1 MSYIVN
7 FTDKDNKTPITVFD
21 NTSSTDTSLTFPG
34 RNVVG
39 YGQIIAENFLHVL
52 ENFASVTPPVNPVE
66 GQLWYDSSTGVLQ
79 INDGTGLAGWTSA
92 SGIQKGPVEPSV
104 EESKV
109 GELWVDTTNQ
119 QLRIYTGARWILVG
133 PSESFLDGQRYGPSI
148 EQISDTDDLPRVVL
162 IFYIADIAVI
172 VFSKDSFIPK
182 SEIPGFS
189 SIRAGLNINNPSS
202 DAVADFVGGFLPKL
216 NGTATAADSLVVNN
230 VNIPAGRFLRT
241 DITNTTDFGIN
252 IRNNVGLTV
261 GAEAT
266 FRLSTTATSARVY
279 NAAPG
284 SSLDL
289 QINRGG
295 IPSTVIRVLDNR
307 VGINKPAPTET
318 LDVDGTIASTGPVLI
333 SNTADSTNLNN
344 GSFRTAGGIAITK
357 NVIIGTTLT
366 VNGITRTTNHEPL
379 STDTYDSGTQLSR
392 WNNVRAKTIIADT
405 IQGTLTGNIDG
416 NANTATSL
424 KAISSFRL
432 DGDVVSQ
439 RVDFD
444 GRPNEPIKVFNT
456 ELTANIILTKA
467 EPFPNISK
475 SDDFVL
481 TYRPAAPGQ
490 SAGLFKQTR
499 EVFVGDLGVP
509 IGTIFPYAGTTP
521 PTGYLLCDGSELD
534 KQQFPD
540 LFVILGTTYNGIAPL
555 LGIDTFRL
563 PDLRGRFALGRDNM
577 DNNLPAIA
585 ATAGGFVD
593 PGGGNVD
600 RVPDANA
607 DILGGS
613 SGQANVGLNLNNLP
627 QHSHTLRNDNT
638 NTQYSAIRVDP
649 SIDPPATTGLGPTA
663 PGQAQFL
670 NDSGGIRAPLGTT
683 FGNPFGIMNPFLTLN
698 YIIRS
703 GRPTF

>member
-7 FTDKDNKTPITVFD
+7 FTDSDKEPITVFD

-52 ENFASVTPPVNPVE
+52 ENFASVNSPPNPVE
-66 GQLWYDSSTGVLQ
+66 GQLWYDSSVGVLQ
-79 INDGTGLAGWTSA
+79 VNDGTGLAGWKAA
-92 SGIQKGPVEPSV
+92 SGIQKGPVEPGL

-119 QLRIYTGARWILVG
+119 QLRIFTGARWILVG

-162 IFYIADIAVI
+162 IFYIADLAVI
-172 VFSKDSFIPK
+172 VFSKDSFTPK

-189 SIRAGLNINNPSS
+189 SIRAGININNPSS
-202 DAVADFVGGFLPKL
+202 EAVADFVGGFLPKL
-216 NGTATAADSLVVNN
+216 NGIATAADSLVVNN
-230 VNIPAGRFLRT
+230 INIPAGRFLRS

-252 IRNNVGLTV
+252 IRNDIGLTI
-261 GAEAT
+261 GSDAT
-266 FRLSTTATSARVY
+266 FRISATASSARVY

-289 QINRGG
+289 QVNRGG
-295 IPSTVIRVLDNR
+295 IPSTIIRVLDNK
-307 VGINKPAPTET
+307 VGINKPSPDQA
-318 LDVDGTIASTGPVLI
+318 LDVDGTIASTGPILV

-357 NVIIGTTLT
+357 NAIIGTTLT
-366 VNGITRTTNHEPL
+366 VNGITRVANIEPL
-379 STDTYDSGTQLSR
+379 TTDTFDVGTQERR
-392 WNNVRAKTIIADT
+392 WNTVRAKTIIADT
-405 IQGTLTGNIDG
+405 IQATLTGNIDG

-424 KAISSFRL
+424 KTISSFRL

-444 GRPNEPIKVFNT
+444 GRSGEPIKVFNT

-467 EPFPNISK
+467 EPFPNQSR
-475 SDDFVL
+475 SNDFVL
-481 TYRPAAPGQ
+481 TYRPSAPGQ

-499 EVFVGDLGVP
+499 DVFVGDLGVP
-509 IGTIFPYAGTTP
+509 IGTVFPYAGTTP
-521 PTGYLLCDGSELD
+521 PLGYLLCDGSEVD
-534 KQQFPD
+534 QQQFPD
-540 LFVILGTTYNGIAPL
+540 LFVILGTTYNGTTSL
-555 LGIDTFRL
+555 LGLGTFRL

-585 ATAGGFVD
+585 AAAGGFVD

-607 DILGGS
+607 DLLGGS
-613 SGQANVGLNLNNLP
+613 SGQSNVSLTLSNLP
-627 QHSHTLRNDNT
+627 QHSHTLRNG
-638 NTQYSAIRVDP
+638 NTQYSVLRVDP
-649 SIDPPATTGLGPTA
+649 SIDPPSTTGLGPTA

-683 FGNPFGIMNPFLTLN
+683 FGNPVGLMNPFLTLN

>member
-21 NTSSTDTSLTFPG
+21 NTSSTDTSLTLPG

-52 ENFASVTPPVNPVE
+52 ENFASVNPPPNPVE

-79 INDGTGLAGWTSA
+79 INDGTGLSGWKAA

-133 PSESFLDGQRYGPSI
+133 PSESFFDGQKYGPSI
-148 EQISDTDDLPRVVL
+148 ERITDTDDLPRIVL

-172 VFSKDSFIPK
+172 VFSKDSFTPK
-182 SEIPGFS
+182 SEISGFS
-189 SIRAGLNINNPSS
+189 SIRAGININNPSS
-202 DAVADFVGGFLPKL
+202 EAVANFVGGFLPKL
-216 NGTATAADSLVVNN
+216 NGTSTAADSLVVNN
-230 VNIPAGRFLRT
+230 VNIPAGRFLRS
-241 DITNTTDFGIN
+241 DITNTTDFGFN
-252 IRNNVGLTV
+252 IRNDLGLTI
-261 GAEAT
+261 GSDAT
-266 FRLSTTATSARVY
+266 FRISNTSTSARIY
-279 NAAPG
+279 NALPG

-289 QINRGG
+289 QVNRGG
-295 IPSTVIRVLDNR
+295 IPSTIIRILDNK
-307 VGINKPAPTET
+307 VGINKPSPDQA
-318 LDVDGTIASTGPVLI
+318 LDVDGSIASTGPVLI
-333 SNTADSTNLNN
+333 SNSADSTNLNN

-357 NVIIGTTLT
+357 NAIIGTTLT
-366 VNGITRTTNHEPL
+366 VNGISRFTNTEPL
-379 STDTYDSGTQLSR
+379 ITDTYDSGTQTRR
-392 WNNVRAKTIIADT
+392 WNIVRAKTIVADT

-456 ELTANIILTKA
+456 ELTANIILTKN
-467 EPFPNISK
+467 EPFPNISRK
-475 SDDFVL
+475 GDFVL

-490 SAGLFKQTR
+490 AAGLFKQTR
-499 EVFVGDLGVP
+499 DVFIGDLGVP
-509 IGTIFPYAGTTP
+509 IGSIIPFAGTTAP
-521 PTGYLLCDGSELD
+521 PGYLLCDGSEID
-534 KQQFPD
+534 RQQYPD
-540 LFVILGTTYNGIAPL
+540 LFVVLGNTYNGTTPL

-585 ATAGGFVD
+585 AVAGGFVD
-593 PGGGNVD
+593 PGGGNID

-607 DILGGS
+607 DLLGGS
-613 SGQANVGLNLNNLP
+613 AGQSNVSLTLSNLP
-627 QHSHTLRNDNT
+627 QHSHTLRNGNV
-638 NTQYSAIRVDP
+638 QYAAIRVDP

-670 NDSGGIRAPLGTT
+670 TDSGGIRAPLGTT
-683 FGNPFGIMNPFLTLN
+683 FGNPFGIMNPYLTLN
-698 YIIRS
+698 YIVRS
-703 GRPTF
+703 GLPVF